1 MNDAPPLLDIAPIE
15 ATRELLD
22 VSVTERGGFRT
33 CRRQWYYETIENLQR
48 KGAPPWHFEFG
59 TWFHELLEDLYAN
72 EGMSFEAL
80 EVNAEQWVVKMVEK
94 FDPDTESHEELL
106 QLSELGVE
114 MYKQYFK
121 FSMVSPIALGK
132 PLAVEGKWIG
142 KPLEGLKQPKGY
154 PSAAKAILHTSGRFL
169 VPIVHP
175 DTKELIVTDGP
186 FAPCLSARIDLL
198 TERKTPKKG
207 LWIVDHKT
215 SSSSPN
221 DRGLDFD
228 DQVTG
233 YCYVVWRWTGKIPR
247 GVVFNYAVKK
257 VPKEP
262 RYVQVTKKNPSGLST
277 AKDQLTTPDAYRE
290 ALIDEG
296 LMSNSGFID
305 SEPHAECMDALLER
319 GWDPFFRRFEVM
331 RNEQELLNFEKRLF
345 WEYQDMYEAR
355 AREELRYP
363 NPKAFWCPGC
373 SVREICQ
380 ATEDGSDVEDVIDSQ
395 FVEGEDRK
403 A

>member
-1 MNDAPPLLDIAPIE
+1 MSDASLLLKIE
-15 ATRELLD
+15 PQNATHNLLD

-33 CRRQWYYETIENLQR
+33 CRRQWFYETIENLQR

-59 TWFHELLEDLYAN
+59 TWFHELLAGIYAG
-72 EGMSFEAL
+72 EPLSFEAL
-80 EVNAEQWVVKMVEK
+80 KVDAKQWIAAMVEK
-94 FDPDTESHEELL
+94 FDPDAESHEELL
-106 QLSELGVE
+106 ALSELGIA
-114 MYKQYFK
+114 MYREYQEYDI
-121 FSMVSPIALGK
+121 VAPVQLGT

-142 KPLEGLKQPKGY
+142 KAPEESRLPKGY
-154 PSAAKAILHTSGRFL
+154 PKSAQAVLHESGRFL

-175 DTKELIVTDGP
+175 DTKEPVVYGGP
-186 FAPCLSARIDLL
+186 PPCLSARIDLL

-215 SSSSPN
+215 TASSPN

-228 DQVTG
+228 DQITG
-233 YCYVVWRWTGKIPR
+233 YCYVVWRWTGEIPR

-262 RYVQVTKKNPSGLST
+262 RYVQATKKNPSGLST

-290 ALIDEG
+290 ALKDEG
-296 LMSNSGFID
+296 LMIGNKVT
-305 SEPHAECMDALLER
+305 SESHADCLAALLER
-319 GWDPFFRRFEVM
+319 GWDPFFKRFEVM

-345 WEYQDMYEAR
+345 WEYRDMYTAWEQ
-355 AREELRYP
+355 EELRYP

-380 ATEDGSDVEDVIDSQ
+380 AMEDGSDADDVIESQ
-395 FVEGEDRK
+395 FVIGEDRK